1 MSARQLCHYFEAH
14 GVRVLINQTLNDIF
28 NHRDSL
34 GRISKWAMELSK
46 RVIDFEKR
54 SALKSQVLA
63 DFIADCTE
71 LSIYT
76 EGRVP
81 ESPWLVYYDGVWG
94 NVRPRALTILISPS
108 RIKLRYA
115 VRLQFTKETDKCM
128 NNIAE

>member
-1 MSARQLCHYFEAH
+1 
-14 GVRVLINQTLNDIF
+14 
-28 NHRDSL
+28 
-34 GRISKWAMELSK
+34 MELSK

-63 DFIADCTE
+63 DFIVDCTE
-71 LSIYT
+71 LSIYI

-94 NVRPRALTILISPS
+94 NVGPRALTILISPS

-115 VRLQFTKETDKCM
+115 VRLQFTKETDKCT